1 MNDLAACLR
10 RQLTDIAASQDGKI
24 DLETLSAQQTGAC
37 KSCVQLLTKVKLFET
52 NTMTAR
58 EESDLNRERNSGR
71 RYAENISRC
80 YGHAGQ
86 MLATEKQVAD
96 LQRQLMQEKAR
107 TANLPPDTTT
117 AHVGTEPTAAPGPE
131 ADGTDAPAG
140 IDTSE
145 VPDEDAT
152 GGDWPDSGTEG
163 ASGVDDPTSVM
174 LEEEIASRGL
184 ARRPLNEDNEDQ
196 PQAKRPRQRESAAA
210 SRDPTTAE
218 DPASAS
224 RTGGSR
230 ATSAATELRTI
241 RVTGNDNIITRA
253 GVSIHRRDD
262 DWLTELLSTLRDAA
276 SKYTPDKVDKVF
288 NVMPDWRY
296 DDHGVLLPH

>member
-1 MNDLAACLR
+1 
-10 RQLTDIAASQDGKI
+10 
-24 DLETLSAQQTGAC
+24 
-37 KSCVQLLTKVKLFET
+37 
-52 NTMTAR
+52 
-58 EESDLNRERNSGR
+58 
-71 RYAENISRC
+71 
-80 YGHAGQ
+80 
-86 MLATEKQVAD
+86 
-96 LQRQLMQEKAR
+96 
-107 TANLPPDTTT
+107 
-117 AHVGTEPTAAPGPE
+117 
-131 ADGTDAPAG
+131 
-140 IDTSE
+140 
-145 VPDEDAT
+145 
-152 GGDWPDSGTEG
+152 
-163 ASGVDDPTSVM
+163 M

-196 PQAKRPRQRESAAA
+196 PQTKRPRQRESAAA

-296 DDHGVLLPH
+296 DDHGVLLPHQVEDKVQGLRSIGRRQASSAVTGKVLQMLADILPNHR